1 MALGGGEGRNFVLT
15 LQPSFIYKSKAM
27 DEVNPKNRFWVAQT
41 PPGAARWR
49 LRPKFY
55 IELTAYI
62 FSRTINPKIL
72 LKFLRQSAYHYFETK
87 RKSTDF
93 FLTYLTDID
102 VALHDGVVGGLVDT
116 SGFHTN
122 EGRLEE
128 GLGASETLVTNGDD
142 LRYEIY

>member
-1 MALGGGEGRNFVLT
+1 MKHNF
-15 LQPSFIYKSKAM
+15 SKTVIINLKLN
-27 DEVNPKNRFWVAQT
+27 VNLP
-41 PPGAARWR
+41 
-49 LRPKFY
+49 
-55 IELTAYI
+55 I
-62 FSRTINPKIL
+62 
-72 LKFLRQSAYHYFETK
+72 
-87 RKSTDF
+87 F

-142 LRYEIY
+142 LRDINYKS